1 MTNKMRMNKSF
12 YTQALHALCIFVSGW
27 VLCGCGPQGH
37 NDNTEDGEAAD
48 RHAESQLP
56 CVIVSTTDLKGILEA
71 ISGETIELH
80 SFGKGNQDPHDLDIL
95 PSYVREMNDADLWVQ
110 VGNGIEAAWYPNLI
124 RNANN
129 PDILDGAEGFMDVSL
144 GVTPLEGI
152 VGDILGAGHN
162 SGVHEAGNPHYLLDP
177 IEGIRVAESVT
188 RRLSKMLPDQAAE
201 FVGNFEKFHDQLASA
216 LIGEALAERHDV
228 VQIADMYMAGT
239 LEAYLEQQGHGVA
252 LQGWL
257 GELQAHRGTVVVG
270 DHDLWPYFSRRIGL
284 GVLGYF
290 EPEPGIPPTTKHLQA
305 LIAQMKTQ
313 SVKIILS
320 APYFD
325 KRHATFVSDNTGA
338 VVLPMC
344 HQTQARPGT
353 ETYFDMVRHN
363 METIIM
369 GLKKTQSSAPAAK

>member
-1 MTNKMRMNKSF
+1 MRTTKNSF
-12 YTQALHALCIFVSGW
+12 RLAFQALCICAFAW
-27 VLCGCGPQGH
+27 TLCGCGPRSN
-37 NDNTEDGEAAD
+37 NDKSDSGEASG
-48 RHAESQLP
+48 RRAESELP
-56 CVIVSTTDLKGILEA
+56 CVIVSTTDLKGIVEA
-71 ISGETIELH
+71 IGGDKIELH

-129 PDILDGAEGFMDVSL
+129 TDILEGSEGFMDVSE
-144 GVTPLEGI
+144 GVIPLEGT
-152 VGDILGAGHN
+152 VGGVLGAGHS

-177 IEGIRVAESVT
+177 IEGMRVAESVAG
-188 RRLSKMLPDQAAE
+188 RLSELLPGHAAE
-201 FVGNFEKFHDQLASA
+201 FKGNLNKFRSQLAKA
-216 LIGEALAERHDV
+216 LIGEALAARHDV

-239 LEAYLEQQGHGVA
+239 LDAFLEQQGHGVA

-257 GELQAHRGTVVVG
+257 GELNEHRGTVIVG

-284 GVLGYF
+284 SVLGYF

-325 KRHATFVSDNTGA
+325 KRHATFVADNTGA

-344 HQTQARPGT
+344 HQTQARLGT

-369 GLKKTQSSAPAAK
+369 GLKKIQSPAPAAQ

>member
-1 MTNKMRMNKSF
+1 MRITKNSF
-12 YTQALHALCIFVSGW
+12 RLTFQALYICAFAW
-27 VLCGCGPQGH
+27 ALCGCGPQ
-37 NDNTEDGEAAD
+37 NRDDK
-48 RHAESQLP
+48 HASDEGTAEHSAGDLP
-56 CVIVSTTDLKGILEA
+56 CVIVSTTDLKGIVEA
-71 ISGETIELH
+71 ISGDNIELH

-129 PDILDGAEGFMDVSL
+129 PDIIDGAEGFMDVSG

-152 VGDILGAGHN
+152 VGGIMGVGHT
-162 SGVHEAGNPHYLLDP
+162 SGVHEAGNPHHLLDP
-177 IEGIRVAESVT
+177 IEGIRVAELVA
-188 RRLSKMLPDQAAE
+188 RRLSKMLPDLAVDFAE
-201 FVGNFEKFHDQLASA
+201 NLDKFRDPLAKA
-216 LIGEALAERHDV
+216 LMGEALAERHDV

-239 LEAYLEQQGHGVA
+239 LDAFLEQQGHGVA

-257 GELQAHRGTVVVG
+257 GELKAYRGTVVVG

-284 GVLGYF
+284 SVVGYF
-290 EPEPGIPPTTKHLQA
+290 EPEPGIPPTTKHLQS
-305 LIAQMKTQ
+305 LIAQMKAQ
-313 SVKIILS
+313 SVQIILS

-325 KRHATFVSDNTGA
+325 KRHATFVSENTGA

-363 METIIM
+363 MDTIIQ
-369 GLKKTQSSAPAAK
+369 GLKQTQSSAPAAQ

>member
-1 MTNKMRMNKSF
+1 MNLSKNPNRLTF
-12 YTQALHALCIFVSGW
+12 QTLFICAFAWAF
-27 VLCGCGPQGH
+27 CGCDPQSRDDKHVSDEGAGGQAA
-37 NDNTEDGEAAD
+37 GE
-48 RHAESQLP
+48 LP
-56 CVIVSTTDLKGILEA
+56 CVIVSTTDLKGIVEA
-71 ISGETIELH
+71 ISGDKIELH

-129 PDILDGAEGFMDVSL
+129 PDIIDGAEGFMDVSQ

-152 VGDILGAGHN
+152 VGGILGAGHN

-177 IEGIRVAESVT
+177 IEGIRVAELVAQ
-188 RRLSKMLPDQAAE
+188 RLSKMLPDLAVEFAE
-201 FVGNFEKFHDQLASA
+201 NLDKFRDPLAKA

-239 LEAYLEQQGHGVA
+239 LDAFLEQQGHGVA

-257 GELQAHRGTVVVG
+257 GKLKEYRGTVIVG

-284 GVLGYF
+284 SVLGYF

-305 LIAQMKTQ
+305 LIAQMKSQ
-313 SVKIILS
+313 SVQIILS

-369 GLKKTQSSAPAAK
+369 GLKKMQSSASAAQ